1 MLQIHATGTNN
12 DTRFRLSVDTRW
24 SVYPLRLNFGSTLSS
39 QCILRQGVPND
50 GLVVSSD
57 DEVYASDESDEDA
70 GPLDSEVE
78 SRPSDSSKFVKGEV
92 GAK

>member
-1 MLQIHATGTNN
+1 MRQIHATGTNN
-12 DTRFRLSVDTRW
+12 DINFRLSVDTRW

-57 DEVYASDESDEDA
+57 DEVYASDESDADA
-70 GPLDSEVE
+70 EPVDSEEEARV
-78 SRPSDSSKFVKGEV
+78 SAASKLVKGETS
-92 GAK
+92 A